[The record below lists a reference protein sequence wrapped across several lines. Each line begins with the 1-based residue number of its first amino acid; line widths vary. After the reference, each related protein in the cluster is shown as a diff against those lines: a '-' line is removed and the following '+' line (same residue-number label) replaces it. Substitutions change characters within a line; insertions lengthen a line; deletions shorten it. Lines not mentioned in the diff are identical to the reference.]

1 MDKIKRVKNACYIV
15 NVSMAIIT
23 NLPPLLFLTFREEY
37 GISFSLLGFLVLLNF
52 STQLIIDLIFSFFSP
67 KFDIPKMVK
76 MTPFI
81 AVIGLGL
88 YALAPI
94 LFLQNVYVGLVISTI
109 IFSASSGFAEVL
121 ISPVIAAI
129 PSKDPD
135 REMSKLHSIYAWG
148 VVFVIVVS
156 TVYLY
161 FCGAEN
167 WQWLAL
173 FFSVCL

>member
-1 MDKIKRVKNACYIV
+1 MSVV
-15 NVSMAIIT
+15 G
-23 NLPPLLFLTFREEY
+23 NLSPVLFLTFRSLY
-37 GISFSLLGFLVLLNF
+37 GISYTLLGLLILINF
-52 STQLIIDLIFSFFSP
+52 VTQLIVDLIFSFFSP

-94 LFLQNVYVGLVISTI
+94 LFSQNVYVGLVISTI

-173 FFSVCL
+173 FFATSSQKRFSTM